1 MSASVANEDR
11 AAVGRRIG
19 QARRERG
26 FTQADLATRIGVSLG
41 LVDRYESGRT
51 DPSDKLAQIA
61 EVTGRQISWFTERH
75 DGERAGF
82 ESMLPAAL
90 GRRIAESRVQGGVTR
105 REPPDERQAAAHDE
119 SGSQPPTA
127 HRAPPVDPPRV
138 AEADTE
144 PDRPAALARRWVEL
158 QVELEEERRRH
169 REAAAKG
176 ARLEQELSS
185 VDASQRALAD
195 ALQLSRSE
203 LAVARTQEARLG
215 ERVSQLE
222 TQLRAAVT
230 RADEVTGR
238 VVRAET
244 ELQRSR
250 ERERSMAE
258 EIELRDADLSVRWA
272 ELDRRVKEL
281 AHSRGSVADR
291 RSPGDV
297 ELRAAVVER
306 PKETAGPPQL
316 ERPKET
322 AGPPQLEPSKETAG
336 PPQLERPKETAGPP
350 QLEPSKETAGPP
362 QGSLGHR
369 ATLLTAL
376 ERRLEKRRSGKPKS
390 AVHGA
395 EDRRNRPSD
404 EHLAIVRDRGYRLVR
419 RHGPAPEPGEILELD
434 HDRYRCV
441 RISASPFPED
451 DRSCAV
457 LEPVIARPEQ

>member
-1 MSASVANEDR
+1 
-11 AAVGRRIG
+11 
-19 QARRERG
+19 
-26 FTQADLATRIGVSLG
+26 
-41 LVDRYESGRT
+41 
-51 DPSDKLAQIA
+51 
-61 EVTGRQISWFTERH
+61 
-75 DGERAGF
+75 
-82 ESMLPAAL
+82 
-90 GRRIAESRVQGGVTR
+90 
-105 REPPDERQAAAHDE
+105 
-119 SGSQPPTA
+119 
-127 HRAPPVDPPRV
+127 
-138 AEADTE
+138 
-144 PDRPAALARRWVEL
+144 
-158 QVELEEERRRH
+158 
-169 REAAAKG
+169 
-176 ARLEQELSS
+176 
-185 VDASQRALAD
+185 
-195 ALQLSRSE
+195 
-203 LAVARTQEARLG
+203 
-215 ERVSQLE
+215 
-222 TQLRAAVT
+222 
-230 RADEVTGR
+230 
-238 VVRAET
+238 
-244 ELQRSR
+244 
-250 ERERSMAE
+250 MAE

-291 RSPGDV
+291 RSPGNV
-297 ELRAAVVER
+297 ELRAAVVERPKETAGLPQLERPKETAGLPQLER

-322 AGPPQLEPSKETAG
+322 AGPPQSN
-336 PPQLERPKETAGPP
+336 
-350 QLEPSKETAGPP
+350 
-362 QGSLGHR
+362 LGHR

>member
-11 AAVGRRIG
+11 GAVGRRIG

-26 FTQADLATRIGVSLG
+26 LTQADLATRIGVSLG
-41 LVDRYESGRT
+41 LVDRYESGKT

-90 GRRIAESRVQGGVTR
+90 GRRIAESRVQGGDTR
-105 REPPDERQAAAHDE
+105 REPPDERQVAAHDE
-119 SGSQPPTA
+119 SGSQPPTV

-306 PKETAGPPQL
+306 PKETAGLPQL
-316 ERPKET
+316 ERP
-322 AGPPQLEPSKETAG
+322 KETAG

-350 QLEPSKETAGPP
+350 QSN
-362 QGSLGHR
+362 LGHR